1 MTLKEMYSLRGK
13 VYWNGDFLDGT
24 LLSNGKGVVF
34 EESSK
39 TYTTKGTILPVPVNS
54 HTHIGDSFINSEPTG
69 DLPSIVGPGGFKE
82 RELANVGDKIV
93 MNGMR
98 RTMEYM
104 IRNSSPVFIDF
115 RESGVKGVELIKKST
130 PASVFP
136 VILSRGNTRE
146 ETESALGVSNGLGIS
161 AERDADH
168 SLISFSS
175 RLAKEHGKIFSI
187 HASEWVREDMDYVL
201 SLNPDFIVHSIE
213 ADSND
218 LDRISR
224 MKIPIAVT
232 PRSNYFY
239 GKKPD
244 YSKFLDHEIDLML
257 GTDNVM
263 VSTPDIYTEMDF
275 IYKVQKTFNRIA
287 PEQIVKMVFL
297 NPHRHLKKF
306 LANANALFLHF
317 PEKALSHYEIV
328 TKASLFD
335 KEIVKISGAGKLQ

>member
-1 MTLKEMYSLRGK
+1 MRLNETHSLKGK
-13 VYWNGDFLDGT
+13 VYWEGNFLDGT
-24 LLSNGKGVVF
+24 LLANSKGVVF
-34 EESSK
+34 EESSN
-39 TYTTKGTILPVPVNS
+39 TYTSKGTILPVPVNA
-54 HTHIGDSFINSEPTG
+54 HTHIGDSFIGSEPTG

-82 RELANVGDKIV
+82 RELANGSDKIV

-115 RESGVKGVELIKKST
+115 RESGVKGVQLIKKST

-136 VILSRGNTRE
+136 IILSRGNTRE
-146 ETESALGVSNGLGIS
+146 ETESAIEVSNGLGIS

-175 RLAKEHGKIFSI
+175 RLAKERDKIFSI

-201 SLNPDFIVHSIE
+201 SLSPDFIVHSIE

-224 MKIPIAVT
+224 MKIPVAVT

-244 YSKFLDHEIDLML
+244 YSKFLDHEIDMML

-263 VSTPDIYTEMDF
+263 VSTPDIYAEMDF
-275 IYKVQKTFNRIA
+275 MYKVQKTFNRVS

-306 LANANALFLHF
+306 LVNTNELFLHF
-317 PEKALSHYEIV
+317 PEKALSYYEIV
-328 TKASLFD
+328 TKASLHD
-335 KEIVKISGAGKLQ
+335 KKIVKICNTEKTQ

>member
-1 MTLKEMYSLRGK
+1 MTVKEIDSLTGRI
-13 VYWNGDFLDGT
+13 YWEGDFLDGT
-24 LLSNGKGVVF
+24 LLSNDNGVVF
-34 EESSK
+34 EESSN
-39 TYTTKGTILPVPVNS
+39 TFPSKGTILPVPVNS
-54 HTHIGDSFINSEPTG
+54 HTHIGDSFIGSEPTG

-82 RELANVGDKIV
+82 RELANVNDNIL

-104 IRNSSPVFIDF
+104 IRNSSPLFIDF
-115 RESGVKGVELIKKST
+115 RESGVKGVELLRKST

-136 VILSRGNTRE
+136 VILSRGSTKA
-146 ETESALGVSNGLGIS
+146 ETESALEISDGLGIG

-175 RLAKEHGKIFSI
+175 RLAKEQSKIFSI

-201 SLNPDFIVHSIE
+201 SLKPDFLVHCIE

-218 LDRISR
+218 LDHISR
-224 MKIPIAVT
+224 MKIPVAVT

-244 YSKFLDHEIDLML
+244 YSKFLDHDIDMML

-263 VSTPDIYTEMDF
+263 VSTPDIYAEMDF
-275 IYKVQKTFNRIA
+275 IYRVQKTFNRIP

-317 PEKALSHYEIV
+317 PEKALSYYEIV
-328 TKASLFD
+328 TKASLYD
-335 KEIVKISGAGKLQ
+335 KKIVKICGSQKLQ

>member
-1 MTLKEMYSLRGK
+1 MTLKEMYSLKGR
-13 VYWNGDFLDGT
+13 VYWDGDFLDGT
-24 LLSNGKGVVF
+24 LLSDGKGVVF

-39 TYTTKGTILPVPVNS
+39 TYTTEGTILPVPVNS

-82 RELANVGDKIV
+82 RELANVSDKIV

-98 RTMEYM
+98 HTMEYM
-104 IRNSSPVFIDF
+104 IKNSSPVFIDF

-136 VILSRGNTRE
+136 VILSRGNTRV
-146 ETESALGVSNGLGIS
+146 ETESALQVSDGLGIS

-175 RLAKEHGKIFSI
+175 RLAKERGRIFSI
-187 HASEWVREDMDYVL
+187 HASEWVREDMDYVI
-201 SLNPDFIVHSIE
+201 SLNPDFIVHCIE

-224 MKIPIAVT
+224 MKIPVAVT

-244 YSKFLDHEIDLML
+244 YSNFLDHDIDMML

-263 VSTPDIYTEMDF
+263 VSTPNIYAEMDF
-275 IYKVQKTFNRIA
+275 MYKVQKTYHRIS
-287 PEQIVKMVFL
+287 PGQIVKMVFL

-306 LANANALFLHF
+306 LVNTNSLFLHF
-317 PEKALSHYEIV
+317 PEKALSYYEIV
-328 TKASLFD
+328 TKASLLD
-335 KEIVKISGAGKLQ
+335 KEIVKICGAEKLQ

>member
-1 MTLKEMYSLRGK
+1 MTLKEMYSLKGR
-13 VYWNGDFLDGT
+13 VYWDGDFLDGT
-24 LLSNGKGVVF
+24 LLSDGKGVVF

-39 TYTTKGTILPVPVNS
+39 TYTTEGTILPVPVNS

-82 RELANVGDKIV
+82 RELANVSDKIV

-98 RTMEYM
+98 HTMEYM
-104 IRNSSPVFIDF
+104 IKNSSPVFIDF

-136 VILSRGNTRE
+136 VILSRGNTRA
-146 ETESALGVSNGLGIS
+146 ETESAIEVSDGLGIS

-175 RLAKEHGKIFSI
+175 RLAKERGRIFSI
-187 HASEWVREDMDYVL
+187 HASEWVREDMDYVI
-201 SLNPDFIVHSIE
+201 SLNPDFIVHCIE

-224 MKIPIAVT
+224 MKIPVAVT

-244 YSKFLDHEIDLML
+244 YSNFLDHEIDMML

-263 VSTPDIYTEMDF
+263 VSTPDIYAEMDF
-275 IYKVQKTFNRIA
+275 MYKVQKTYHRIS
-287 PEQIVKMVFL
+287 PGQIVKMVFL

-306 LANANALFLHF
+306 LVNTNSLFLHF
-317 PEKALSHYEIV
+317 PEKSLSYYEIV
-328 TKASLFD
+328 TKASLLD
-335 KEIVKISGAGKLQ
+335 KEIVKICGAEKLQ